1 MTSTKE
7 KLFHFILIIL
17 FFSSSFYILNSTDY
31 KILIFVPLAL
41 IILVMYWLKRNKK
54 ITKFVND
61 DFEKL
66 GFEILSERPLNKSES
81 NIDVKVT
88 PLNSGSMP
96 ITKTKN
102 SFKRI
107 FKVRNK
113 ENQILEI
120 NTDVIEQKNGEII
133 IQINKKRTIA
143 NKV

>member
-41 IILVMYWLKRNKK
+41 IFLVMYWLKRNKK